1 LASLGFAWLCGLGG
15 KRPEPLRIQAVE
27 LANVVVLL
35 RLCGNVFSVE
45 RGRTRFV
52 GKGECRLDQR
62 SALDLLAEHNDEA
75 GSEHVDEE

>member
-1 LASLGFAWLCGLGG
+1 MFAYLCQGVLAT
-15 KRPEPLRIQAVE
+15 KKPEPLRIQTVD

-35 RLCGNVFSVE
+35 RLAGNAFAVT